1 MRSLQHS
8 RNHWEGVMYMGN
20 DSFEDSGS
28 APYMNPFSVDNL
40 RRMLSA
46 NDYGA
51 VGVEQPFMTRG
62 ECEQKSREVSAE
74 DIAFATSCGIDL
86 MK

>member
-1 MRSLQHS
+1 
-8 RNHWEGVMYMGN
+8 MYMGN

-51 VGVEQPFMTRG
+51 VGVEQPFMTRD
-62 ECEQKSREVSAE
+62 E
-74 DIAFATSCGIDL
+74 
-86 MK
+86 

>member
-1 MRSLQHS
+1 
-8 RNHWEGVMYMGN
+8 MYMGN
-20 DSFEDSGS
+20 DSFEDSGG
-28 APYMNPFSVDNL
+28 APFGLNPFSVDEL

-51 VGVEQPFMTRG
+51 VGVEQPFITRD

-74 DIAFATSCGIDL
+74 DIAFAASCGIDL
-86 MK
+86 K